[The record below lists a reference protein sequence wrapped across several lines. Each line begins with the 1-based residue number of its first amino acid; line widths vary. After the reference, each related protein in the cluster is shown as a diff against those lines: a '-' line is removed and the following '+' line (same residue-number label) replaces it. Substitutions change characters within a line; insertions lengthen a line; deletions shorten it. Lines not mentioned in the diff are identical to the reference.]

1 MSAGKAVGKGGGK
14 GTGKGAAKT
23 DGRQQRWAE
32 HKRERRQMVVDAA
45 IDVIEQHP
53 PGETIHVQQIADRAG
68 IHRTVLYRHF
78 EDRTDLDLAVQT
90 AICQQAGAELFA
102 SMSMQG
108 TPREIT
114 FRVVE
119 TYIRWAAAHPALVR
133 FAERDLGGDVVPLE
147 QALEQVAEGIEL
159 LITSIIQMLG
169 VELPQKDRDALD
181 PFVFGLIGGGFQ
193 ATKRWANRDT
203 VRPPI
208 EDFVELLGTN
218 IWRQVTG
225 IALDR
230 GVEIPDVPVEQLLG
244 LADTSGG
251 EE

>member
-1 MSAGKAVGKGGGK
+1 MS
-14 GTGKGAAKT
+14 TSKT
-23 DGRQQRWAE
+23 DGRQQRWAQ
-32 HKRERRQMVVDAA
+32 HRRDRRQAVVDAA
-45 IDVIEQHP
+45 IEVIEQHR
-53 PGETIHVQQIADRAG
+53 PGEAIHVQQIAERAG

-78 EDRTDLDLAVQT
+78 EDRTDLDIAVQT
-90 AICQQAGAELFA
+90 EICERCGAELFA

-159 LITSIIQMLG
+159 LITSIISILG
-169 VELPQKDRDALD
+169 VELPQNDRDALD

-193 ATKRWANRDT
+193 ATRRWAGRDQ

-208 EDFVELLGTN
+208 EDFITLLATN
-218 IWRQVTG
+218 IWRQIVG
-225 IALDR
+225 IASDR

-244 LADTSGG
+244 LIDTPGG
-251 EE
+251 DE